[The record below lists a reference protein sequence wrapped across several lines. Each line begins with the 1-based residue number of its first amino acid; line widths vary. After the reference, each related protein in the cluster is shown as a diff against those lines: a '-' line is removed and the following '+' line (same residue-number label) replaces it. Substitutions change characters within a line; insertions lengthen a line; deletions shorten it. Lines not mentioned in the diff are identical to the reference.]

1 MKSAKEGKCSVQQQA
16 VCLQDRFALTA
27 WLYAAGL
34 SCYRPEKVVVK
45 EFLLSFTVPE
55 WPQALTKKQHQERTT
70 GGRSKMILCST
81 SFKPINLCWSKPV
94 TCTFQITSSHSRK
107 PTKSFVIGSLQR
119 MWYIYVKH
127 KFDSSSGKSE
137 FEPQS
142 LWRFA
147 NFSLFLYCCKL
158 NILDKLNNQQLCIS
172 LITERHN

>member
-1 MKSAKEGKCSVQQQA
+1 MQCPTTGCLSAGQICSDSLALCSWPQLLQARKSCCQGVFIKFYCPRVTSSFDKK
-16 VCLQDRFALTA
+16 TA
-27 WLYAAGL
+27 PRKN
-34 SCYRPEKVVVK
+34 YRREIKDDP
-45 EFLLSFTVPE
+45 LLS
-55 WPQALTKKQHQERTT
+55 
-70 GGRSKMILCST
+70 I

-107 PTKSFVIGSLQR
+107 PIKSFFIRSLQR